1 MSGGFG
7 SGFSSGGNAVVNGQ
21 AGNAVPLPPVPAP
34 DYVPIHGGQRLPR
47 WREPTEKQGKW
58 LRRIADKVKA
68 HWAKQTRETPLR
80 NAGSRG
86 GLEEARYRELG
97 CDENGRPIP
106 ARLPASLTRLTEPD
120 GHDDE
125 A

>member
-7 SGFSSGGNAVVNGQ
+7 SGFSSGGNAVVKGQ

-86 GLEEARYRELG
+86 GLEEAPLPR
-97 CDENGRPIP
+97 
-106 ARLPASLTRLTEPD
+106 ARLRRERPANPRAASGQLDAADRTGRSR
-120 GHDDE
+120 
-125 A
+125 

>member
-1 MSGGFG
+1 MSGGLAVASVAEAMPSSMVRRETRSPCRRYRRLTTFQFTAANG
-7 SGFSSGGNAVVNGQ
+7 S
-21 AGNAVPLPPVPAP
+21 
-34 DYVPIHGGQRLPR
+34 R

-86 GLEEARYRELG
+86 GLEEAPLPRARATRTAG
-97 CDENGRPIP
+97 QSPRGFRP
-106 ARLPASLTRLTEPD
+106 A
-120 GHDDE
+120 
-125 A
+125 